1 MIKNSTSEKITKGVF
16 NALKRS
22 RVEAVRRAKV
32 YGTERL
38 LGLEKK
44 LFGSIL
50 FFVTP
55 TTSFS
60 FLVTLETHRRPRP
73 ARPELI
79 FPRITLTVHC
89 NCHTF

>member
-44 LFGSIL
+44 A
-50 FFVTP
+50 V
-55 TTSFS
+55 
-60 FLVTLETHRRPRP
+60 R
-73 ARPELI
+73 
-79 FPRITLTVHC
+79 
-89 NCHTF
+89 